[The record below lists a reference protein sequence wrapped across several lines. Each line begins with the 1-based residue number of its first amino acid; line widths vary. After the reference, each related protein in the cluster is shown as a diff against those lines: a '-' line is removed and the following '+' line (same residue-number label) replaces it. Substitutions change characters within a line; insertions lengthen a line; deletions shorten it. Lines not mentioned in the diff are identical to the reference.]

1 MVRAPRIFS
10 RRRVWLNRCHSFARV
25 SDCEKGEDEAN
36 GGRNDCQRAP
46 VNEPIG
52 PVIKGETTV
61 RPRGNVDQRNQTAL
75 RKDGKVAP
83 IDLRAIA
90 WKNGRETAIKAGRS
104 PSGATTDALTQ
115 FRPATISV
123 IFAIEFFPEKF
134 TERTIGIGW
143 PRR

>member
-90 WKNGRETAIKAGRS
+90 WKKRARDCDQGWPISIGRS
-104 PSGATTDALTQ
+104 EERRVGKECRSG
-115 FRPATISV
+115 RWKV
-123 IFAIEFFPEKF
+123 
-134 TERTIGIGW
+134 
-143 PRR
+143 